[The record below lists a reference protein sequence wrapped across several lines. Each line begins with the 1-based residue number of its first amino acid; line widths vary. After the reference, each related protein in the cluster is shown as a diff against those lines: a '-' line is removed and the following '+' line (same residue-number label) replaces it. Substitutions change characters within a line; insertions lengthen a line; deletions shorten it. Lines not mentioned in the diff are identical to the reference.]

1 MVLELFEDNNLVKI
15 CAPMVRYSKL
25 PFRLLVRK
33 YGCDLAFTPMI
44 ISDSFIQAP
53 KARDIEFTTC
63 DADQPLI
70 VQFAAHNATD
80 FATASELVAKNCN
93 GVDLNCGCPQKWA
106 MQQGYGACLINK
118 PELLRDVVLQ
128 TRNRI
133 PSNDFTVSIKIR
145 IHSDIRKTVELC
157 QQVEAAGL
165 SFLTVH
171 GRTKDQKSDPVNL
184 EAVKLIKQSVRVP
197 VIANGDICSIRDAE
211 NVQRETCVNGVM
223 AARGI
228 LENPAMF
235 AGFSETPI
243 ECIKDWIK
251 LALETGVSFTHF
263 HHHLIYMCEK
273 NMSRVDRRYFN
284 ALSSTTA
291 VIDYME
297 NYLSLC
303 E

>member
-1 MVLELFEDNNLVKI
+1 MVLELFENKKLVKI

-70 VQFAAHNATD
+70 VQFAAHNSTD
-80 FATASELVAKNCN
+80 FATAAELVASTCN

-145 IHSDIRKTVELC
+145 IHPEIRKTVELC

-171 GRTKDQKSDPVNL
+171 GRTKDQRSDPVNL
-184 EAVKLIKQSVRVP
+184 EGVKLIKESVRVP
-197 VIANGDICSIRDAE
+197 VIANGDICSLQDAE
-211 NVQRETCVNGVM
+211 HVRQITNVNGVM
-223 AARGI
+223 SARGI

-243 ECIKDWIK
+243 ECIKDWMK
-251 LALETGVSFTHF
+251 LSLETGISFTHF

>member
-1 MVLELFEDNNLVKI
+1 
-15 CAPMVRYSKL
+15 
-25 PFRLLVRK
+25 
-33 YGCDLAFTPMI
+33 MI